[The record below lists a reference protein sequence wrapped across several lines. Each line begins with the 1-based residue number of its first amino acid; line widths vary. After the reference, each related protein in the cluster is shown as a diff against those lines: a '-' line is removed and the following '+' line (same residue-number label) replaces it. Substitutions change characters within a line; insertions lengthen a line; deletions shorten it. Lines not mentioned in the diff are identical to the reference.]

1 MAGHSKWANIKHR
14 KARQD
19 ASRGKIW
26 TKVIREITVAAKDG
40 PDPADNPR
48 LRLALEKAN
57 SANMPKDT
65 IKRAIEKGSGTGETG
80 VLEEITFE
88 GYGPGGVAILVETM
102 TDNRNRTVSDV
113 RHAFSKYGG
122 NLGTD
127 GSVSYLFKKLGIVQ
141 VDKNFT
147 EEELMEIVIDIGADD
162 LSEEGDFFE
171 IITDSNSF
179 NDVVDAI
186 KEKKIKYNNAELTLR
201 AETLVK
207 LDNEMSEK
215 VLNIM
220 EFMDDLDDVQEVHT
234 NKGAAFERQ
243 IAKALIEDLNLKNPV
258 KRILEQTRTKELP
271 DLMLGTWCIECKAY
285 GTGAEPR
292 PDWWD
297 QVLTSSNQHNLK
309 PALVYKFNNRPI
321 KVRILAS
328 SLNKDIKNDLVT
340 VDLLWPDFIQII
352 LELFQEDIELHEQ
365 TYQV

>member
-1 MAGHSKWANIKHR
+1 MC
-14 KARQD
+14 
-19 ASRGKIW
+19 
-26 TKVIREITVAAKDG
+26 IRD
-40 PDPADNPR
+40 
-48 LRLALEKAN
+48 
-57 SANMPKDT
+57 S

-80 VLEEITFE
+80 VLEEIIFE

-186 KEKKIKYNNAELTLR
+186 KEKKIKYSNAELTLR

-234 NKGAAFERQ
+234 NAEFPDDFEV
-243 IAKALIEDLNLKNPV
+243 KN
-258 KRILEQTRTKELP
+258 
-271 DLMLGTWCIECKAY
+271 
-285 GTGAEPR
+285 
-292 PDWWD
+292 
-297 QVLTSSNQHNLK
+297 
-309 PALVYKFNNRPI
+309 
-321 KVRILAS
+321 
-328 SLNKDIKNDLVT
+328 
-340 VDLLWPDFIQII
+340 
-352 LELFQEDIELHEQ
+352 
-365 TYQV
+365 

>member
-1 MAGHSKWANIKHR
+1 
-14 KARQD
+14 
-19 ASRGKIW
+19 
-26 TKVIREITVAAKDG
+26 
-40 PDPADNPR
+40 
-48 LRLALEKAN
+48 
-57 SANMPKDT
+57 MPKDT

-186 KEKKIKYNNAELTLR
+186 KEKKIKYSNAELTLR

-234 NKGAAFERQ
+234 NAEFPDDFEV
-243 IAKALIEDLNLKNPV
+243 KN
-258 KRILEQTRTKELP
+258 
-271 DLMLGTWCIECKAY
+271 
-285 GTGAEPR
+285 
-292 PDWWD
+292 
-297 QVLTSSNQHNLK
+297 
-309 PALVYKFNNRPI
+309 
-321 KVRILAS
+321 
-328 SLNKDIKNDLVT
+328 
-340 VDLLWPDFIQII
+340 
-352 LELFQEDIELHEQ
+352 
-365 TYQV
+365 